1 VADDRR
7 SGVCCRARSFD
18 ALPRPPSPTGR
29 CWRSLQ
35 RVCLVPGRARISQWP
50 AQVGQ
55 LPLDSRR
62 PCFARPDAR
71 RGHRREADRLG
82 KRLATGRCD
91 GLA

>member
-50 AQVGQ
+50 AQMGSCRWTADARVLRGRM
-55 LPLDSRR
+55 PEGATG
-62 PCFARPDAR
+62 ARP
-71 RGHRREADRLG
+71 
-82 KRLATGRCD
+82 T
-91 GLA
+91 GLAND